1 MNYLALPKID
11 LHCHLDGSVRPETI
25 FELAVKQGLAKKEDK
40 DALVS
45 ALSAPE
51 DCQNLDEYIDCFDL
65 PIKVMQ
71 TKDTLE
77 RISFELFEDAA
88 NENVKYLEV
97 RFGPLLHQ
105 NLGLSISDIIESVV
119 SGMKRAEAMYDI
131 HGNYILSVL
140 RGMPQDQIKAV
151 IDAGAAWLNNGVVA
165 FDIAGG
171 EKPDFCADFP
181 EFTQYAADKGYRLT
195 VHAGEQW
202 YGKNVYDA
210 VTTLNAE
217 RIGHGVHMKDHSD
230 AYSVVKDQAIALE
243 ICPTSNVHTKCI
255 EAFSHHPI
263 GEFYQ
268 DGIVVTINTDNR
280 TVSKTTMTDEV
291 RKVIETFKLT
301 KEDYQQIYTY
311 SVNSAFASDEIK
323 QHLLHFNKQIS
334 LS

>member
-11 LHCHLDGSVRPETI
+11 LHCHLDGSVRPETV
-25 FELAVKQGLAKKEDK
+25 FELAVKQGLAKPEDK
-40 DALVS
+40 DVVIRS
-45 ALSAPE
+45 LSAPE
-51 DCQNLDEYIDCFDL
+51 DCQNLDEYINCFDL

-71 TKDTLE
+71 TKGALE

-105 NLGLSISDIIESVV
+105 NLGLSVSDIIESVV
-119 SGMKRAEAMYDI
+119 NGMKRAEAMYDI

-151 IDAGAAWLNNGVVA
+151 IDAGAPWLNDGVVA

-181 EFTQYAADKGYRLT
+181 EFTQYALDKGYRLT

-210 VTTLNAE
+210 VTTLGAE
-217 RIGHGVHMKDHSD
+217 RIGHGVYIKDHKES
-230 AYSVVKDQAIALE
+230 YSVVKDQAIALE

-255 EAFSHHPI
+255 EAFSDHPI
-263 GEFYQ
+263 SDFYK

-280 TVSKTTMTDEV
+280 TVSQTTMTDEV
-291 RKVIETFKLT
+291 RKVIETFDLT
-301 KEDYQQIYTY
+301 KQDYQKIYSY
-311 SVNSAFASDEIK
+311 SVNNSFASEEVR
-323 QHLLHFNKQIS
+323 QYLLELKSQITV
-334 LS
+334 L